1 MCVCYRREHILLVA
15 GGWGSG
21 GGGELLQAGAFQRET
36 WLVQA
41 AHDELCARPSQ
52 CWSPRGPFCTLPFRS
67 SVAN

>member
-1 MCVCYRREHILLVA
+1 MCVCYRREHILLV
-15 GGWGSG
+15 GG
-21 GGGELLQAGAFQRET
+21 GGGELLQAGTFQRET

>member
-1 MCVCYRREHILLVA
+1 MCVCYRREHILLVRGA
-15 GGWGSG
+15 
-21 GGGELLQAGAFQRET
+21 GGELLQAGTFQRET